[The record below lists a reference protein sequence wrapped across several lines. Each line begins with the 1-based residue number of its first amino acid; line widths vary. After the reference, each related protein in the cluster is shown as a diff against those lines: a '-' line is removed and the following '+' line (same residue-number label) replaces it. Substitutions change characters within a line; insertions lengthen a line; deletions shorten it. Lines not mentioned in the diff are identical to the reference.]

1 MKKIKGVKHKR
12 TQNRNPRAAEAG
24 WVRIF
29 TREEFLRILADY
41 DPQSPDGGEAKT
53 GFREWVPWSY
63 NIAWGCFHNCL
74 YCVQRRCGVRHG
86 DIPSPEAWPDERL
99 KNVMPEVRKFE
110 GGVMFPSAHDITPQL
125 LPAAI
130 AALKAL
136 LAMGN
141 DVLIVS
147 KPHLEC
153 IKAICEALKGFEKQ
167 ILFRFTIGTLDAKIA
182 KIWEP
187 GAPAPK
193 ERIAC
198 LKYAKSHG
206 FRTSVSM
213 EPMLLG
219 TEDAIKTFHKLLPLV
234 TETIWI
240 GKMNRKSVFR
250 AAAGIKVAC
259 RYVREL
265 QSNRAIL
272 ELVSHLGSQ
281 PQVRW
286 KDSIRKVIRAHVS
299 GPGTESSAIKKG

>member
-1 MKKIKGVKHKR
+1 MPRFRGKNMNQNQKQNTNAKACSPRAFGTKEWAQRNVNCLSGCSHRCWYCYAMAGAIRFKRKTPATWKEEEFVGVK
-12 TQNRNPRAAEAG
+12 A
-24 WVRIF
+24 V
-29 TREEFLRILADY
+29 
-41 DPQSPDGGEAKT
+41 GGKPC
-53 GFREWVPWSY
+53 R
-63 NIAWGCFHNCL
+63 
-74 YCVQRRCGVRHG
+74 
-86 DIPSPEAWPDERL
+86 
-99 KNVMPEVRKFE
+99 
-110 GGVMFPSAHDITPQL
+110 VMFPTTHDITPDTLHLCTEQ
-125 LPAAI
+125 I
-130 AALKAL
+130 RNI
-136 LAMGN
+136 LAGGHEI
-141 DVLIVS
+141 LIVS

-182 KIWEP
+182 KMWEP

-193 ERIAC
+193 ERTAC